1 MRVLIVDDDLG
12 ILDLLAS
19 ALAPRH
25 EVKAVD
31 NGEDALE
38 VALSAP
44 PDLVIVDVGLP
55 GMDGLEMTRRLRAHF
70 SEGEYLPV
78 VAITGRDEGA
88 TRERAYEVG
97 CDDVLAKPF
106 SMREVRARVESLLAR
121 RKAHDELRT
130 LAKLKEDLAALVVHD
145 LRNPLSALR
154 MNLEVLLP
162 EVQGADR
169 VVKETIGDCLA
180 LTQRALTL
188 VGGLL
193 DVAELEGGLLKP
205 TPVEVGLAAFL
216 PRLWTAHQVD
226 VRLKRLDL
234 SMAVTPVELRASFD
248 PDLVGRVV
256 ENLLDNAVRYAPEGG
271 RVQVG
276 ARREGDNLYLTV
288 ANDGPA
294 VPERERERV
303 FEKFHRIEERR
314 AGARANRGLG
324 LYFCR
329 LVAEAHGGR
338 IEVGG
343 SEAWPCLFTLSL
355 PQAAT
360 KN

>member
-1 MRVLIVDDDLG
+1 MRVLIVDDDVG
-12 ILDLLAS
+12 ILELLAA

-25 EVKAVD
+25 EVKPAES
-31 NGEDALE
+31 GEAAL
-38 VALSAP
+38 ALARETP

-55 GMDGLEMTRRLRAHF
+55 GMDGLELTRRLREHF
-70 SEGEYLPV
+70 SDGQYLPV

-121 RKAHDELRT
+121 RQAHHELRT
-130 LAKLKEDLAALVVHD
+130 LSKLKEDLAALVVHD

-154 MNLEVLLP
+154 MNLEMLVP
-162 EVQGADR
+162 EVADADP
-169 VVKETIGDCLA
+169 VVRETLGDCLA

-193 DVAELEGGLLKP
+193 DVTELEGGLLRP
-205 TPVEVGLAAFL
+205 TPVEVGMAAFL
-216 PRLWTAHQVD
+216 PRLWTSHQVD
-226 VRLKRLDL
+226 VRLKRLEISL
-234 SMAVTPVELRASFD
+234 EVTPPELRGSFD

-271 RVQVG
+271 HVRVSAARDGDLLLLAVG
-276 ARREGDNLYLTV
+276 
-288 ANDGPA
+288 NDGPA
-294 VPERERERV
+294 VPADERERV
-303 FEKFHRIEERR
+303 FDKFHRIDERR

-343 SEAWPCLFTLSL
+343 SAAWPCVFTLVL
-355 PQAAT
+355 PQPSS